1 MKIIN
6 KILILS
12 IAIFMV
18 SCGVDDSKKYVISTE
33 DALTAYLNKDD
44 IYSSEKIA
52 NILLCKKSDTYQLV
66 DIRTPHE
73 FAINHLS
80 GAINVPSKDILDE
93 EYYNII
99 NQDEKIN
106 VLYSSEGYQAIDTY
120 MILKQLNFKNIKVAL
135 GGFGFINDYI
145 VDSYG
150 IKTGVYDDEKPRYDF
165 IRLVAGA
172 DKPKNDSISR
182 PDVITVNPNKVIK
195 DFDEECPDLN

>member
-12 IAIFMV
+12 ITFIMV
-18 SCGVDDSKKYVISTE
+18 SCGVDDSKKYVISAE

-52 NILLCKKSDTYQLV
+52 NILLCKKADKYQLI

-73 FAINHLS
+73 FAINHLP
-80 GAINVPSKDILDE
+80 GAINIPSKDILDE
-93 EYYNII
+93 EYFETL

-106 VLYSSEGYQAIDTY
+106 VLYSSEGYQAVDSY
-120 MILKQLNFKNIKVAL
+120 MMLKQLNFKNIKVAL
-135 GGFGFINDYI
+135 GGFDFIHNYI

-150 IKTGVYDDEKPRYDF
+150 IKTGIYDDEKPRYDF
-165 IRLVAGA
+165 IRLVAGTQA
-172 DKPKNDSISR
+172 PKKDSITK
-182 PDVITVNPNKVIK
+182 PNVINVNPNKVIK